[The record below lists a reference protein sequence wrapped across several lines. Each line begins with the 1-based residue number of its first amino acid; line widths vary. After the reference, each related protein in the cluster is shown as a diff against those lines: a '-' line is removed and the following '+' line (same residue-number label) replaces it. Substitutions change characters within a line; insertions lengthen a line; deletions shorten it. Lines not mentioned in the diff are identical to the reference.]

1 MKRSKIIRP
10 EVEVE
15 FVGVKGFIAFLIGAC
30 KVGLIKKVHI
40 DCQYNTFSV
49 QSHGL
54 EGGTVKRLYYYA
66 IPKYK
71 LKKVKKID
79 KSEDEAE

>member
-10 EVEVE
+10 EIEVE
-15 FVGVKGFIAFLIGAC
+15 FVGAKGFIAFLTAIC
-30 KVGLIKKVHI
+30 KVGLIKKAHI
-40 DCQYNTFSV
+40 NLQIREFTPV
-49 QSHGL
+49 SHGF
-54 EGGTVKRLYYYA
+54 EGGTVKRIPYYI

-79 KSEDEAE
+79 ESEVEEE

>member
-1 MKRSKIIRP
+1 MKRSKIYRP
-10 EVEVE
+10 EIEVE

-40 DCQYNTFSV
+40 DYQIKSFCGV
-49 QSHGL
+49 

-66 IPKYK
+66 IPKYR

-79 KSEDEAE
+79 ESEDEAE

>member
-10 EVEVE
+10 EIEVE
-15 FVGVKGFIAFLIGAC
+15 FVGVKGFIVFLIGIC
-30 KVGLIKKVHI
+30 KVGLIKRAYINCHLL
-40 DCQYNTFSV
+40 TFTPKT
-49 QSHGL
+49 HGF
-54 EGGTVKRLYYYA
+54 EGGTVKKLPYYI

-79 KSEDEAE
+79 ESEGARE